1 MELETN
7 ELSDWMKAKIE
18 FDYAIESLI
27 YENEPVATGA
37 HLLEVIARL
46 SSNPKRALEM
56 LADFCDEGL
65 IPDDLARLKDT
76 VEIKHTLASI
86 KIDMAKKSTI
96 SERDIQNHFFSNL
109 NHYLPGACKV
119 SAKNHIRSVPDGFV
133 QIEGKIAP
141 IEVKLELFGERAL
154 SQLLG
159 YMRRYELDIGIAV
172 AQRCTAELPSNVKFV
187 QIKERDVKAQLSR
200 VRFAGSD

>member
-65 IPDDLARLKDT
+65 IPDDLARLKDM
-76 VEIKHTLASI
+76 VEI
-86 KIDMAKKSTI
+86 
-96 SERDIQNHFFSNL
+96 
-109 NHYLPGACKV
+109 
-119 SAKNHIRSVPDGFV
+119 
-133 QIEGKIAP
+133 
-141 IEVKLELFGERAL
+141 
-154 SQLLG
+154 
-159 YMRRYELDIGIAV
+159 
-172 AQRCTAELPSNVKFV
+172 
-187 QIKERDVKAQLSR
+187 
-200 VRFAGSD
+200 

>member
-65 IPDDLARLKDT
+65 IPDDLARLKDM

-119 SAKNHIRSVPDGFV
+119 SAKNHTRSVPDGFV
-133 QIEGKIAP
+133 QIEEKIAP

-200 VRFAGSD
+200 VCVAGRD